1 MPVLEDLREQRKA
14 VYSELETL
22 GKVDKPTAEQNS
34 RWSELDG
41 QIEEIDK
48 QIELRA
54 RQAERET
61 RAAADRAARD
71 GGQGGDITDGSVKP
85 SGFKVGSEPMVYGR
99 MSGHSIFLDAARLKC
114 SQGDGD
120 GGLDAAYSRM
130 IRHQEELDVEMPKR
144 EERRMAAA
152 QKAYDEALTPREKR
166 MVQRLVDDGGTPF
179 ERRERRRSP
188 DREKR
193 FISRVDGA
201 GGYFVPPLW
210 LIDQY
215 IPYLRAGR
223 DFINLC
229 RELPLPPGTDSI
241 NIPRVTLGAAT
252 GPQVTDGGPVPGRD
266 MTDNFVTAPVKTIA
280 GQQDA
285 ALQLLDQSP
294 VMFDEIIFQD
304 LAADYNM
311 QLDGQALV
319 GSGTA
324 GQLTGIW
331 PAGSIAAANQ
341 VYVSNQTTNTS
352 AQGQTWVA
360 TGTGGNSQNTI
371 HVSSA
376 QLLSQISRNR
386 LMTPT
391 HWLWNP
397 WMWYMLASTVDGQSR
412 PIVVPGTP
420 NNTGFNQ
427 AAVDTDGPEVM
438 GPVGYYYGLP
448 VVLDP
453 NVPTTFANPADTGNF
468 SSQPQMSTISAG
480 QFAPVAG
487 VGTNAKYTPLL
498 AGRFD
503 DVFLWEGE
511 MRSRVL
517 SEVLSGNLQVRFQAY
532 NYVAFLPNRY
542 QSYGTPGQSI
552 SYGSVFTGDS
562 SHYNPLLNIATT
574 GF

>member
-1 MPVLEDLREQRKA
+1 MPVLEDLRSRREA
-14 VYSELETL
+14 LVSEMDTL
-22 GKVDKPTAEQNS
+22 SQSTMTAEQ
-34 RWSELDG
+34 RARFQELDAEVNG
-41 QIEEIDK
+41 VDEDIA
-48 QIELRA
+48 LRVNHAA
-54 RQAERET
+54 REQ
-61 RAAADRAARD
+61 RAAAARAAES
-71 GGQGGDITDGSVKP
+71 GGQTTDVTDGTRKP
-85 SGFKVGSEPMVYGR
+85 SGWRVGGEPTVYGR
-99 MSGHSIFLDAARLKC
+99 MSGHSVFLDAARLKAQ
-114 SQGDGD
+114 QGDGD
-120 GGLDAAYSRM
+120 GGLDGAYDRM
-130 IRHQEELDVEMPKR
+130 VRHQQELDVEMPKR
-144 EERRMAAA
+144 EARRMAAA
-152 QKAYDEALTPREKR
+152 QTAYEDALTPREKR
-166 MVQRLVDDGGTPF
+166 MVEKLVEQGGTPF
-179 ERRERRRSP
+179 ERAERRRSP
-188 DREKR
+188 KREER

-223 DFINLC
+223 DFVNLV

-241 NIPRVTLGAAT
+241 NIPRVTIGTAT
-252 GPQVTDGGPVPGRD
+252 GPQVADGGGVPGRD
-266 MTDNFVTAPVKTIA
+266 MTDNFVNAPVRTIA

-324 GQLTGIW
+324 GQITGIW
-331 PAGSIAAANQ
+331 PGGTIASTNQ
-341 VYVSNQTTNTS
+341 IYISNQTTNTA

-360 TGTGGNSQNTI
+360 SGTGGNTQNTI

-391 HWLWNP
+391 HWLWHP
-397 WMWYMLASTVDGQSR
+397 WIWYMLASTVDGQSR

-420 NNTGFNQ
+420 SNVGFNQ

-448 VVLDP
+448 VILDP
-453 NVPTTFANPADTGNF
+453 NVPTTFANPSDTGNF
-468 SSQPQMSTISAG
+468 TSQPQMTTISQG
-480 QFAPVAG
+480 QFAPAAG

-498 AGRFD
+498 AGRWD

-532 NYVAFLPNRY
+532 NYVAFMPNRY
-542 QSYGTPGQSI
+542 QSYGTPGQAI

-562 SHYNPLLNIATT
+562 AHYNPLLNIANT